1 MNNSNTLFGQILGLV
16 SRPEFDKL
24 VKQYKI
30 EKSAKGFSSWSHF
43 CTMLFA
49 QFSGQSGL
57 RSMED
62 GMNKQ
67 GKSLYHL
74 GIPKFV
80 KRSTISYANK
90 NRNSIL
96 FEQLFYKIL
105 ELIQVQ
111 KPTHGFRFKN
121 PLYSIDATTID
132 LCLKLFPWADFR
144 KEKAGIKLSVKLD
157 HRGKI
162 PCFVVMSNAKH
173 HELNSV
179 SQIPLESGDIVA
191 FDRGYTRYSWFAN
204 LCSERIYFVTRM
216 KSNATY
222 TVVKTNSVGN
232 SKTLLSDEIIELN
245 GFYAQKD
252 CPYLLRK
259 IVSEDPITKK
269 QITILTNHL
278 DWAASTIS
286 SIYKDRWQIELFFKA
301 IKQNLKIKR
310 FYGTSRNAVMTQ
322 IWISLISY
330 LLFKILKFKTNA
342 VRTFTCFISVLP
354 TVLFQRRSLF
364 DWFSESP
371 PPISTP
377 LSGSLQL
384 ELL

>member
-16 SRPEFDKL
+16 PRSEFDKL

-111 KPTHGFRFKN
+111 KPKHGFRFKN

-132 LCLKLFPWADFR
+132 LCFKLFPWADFR

-173 HELNSV
+173 HELTSV

-232 SKTLLSDEIIELN
+232 SKTLLSDEVIELK

-259 IVSEDPITKK
+259 IVSKDPITKK

-322 IWISLISY
+322 VWISLISY
-330 LLFKILKFKTNA
+330 LLFKILKFKTKA
-342 VRTFTCFISVLP
+342 ARTFTCFISVLP

-384 ELL
+384 EFL